1 MKISIFGTGYVGL
14 VSGACLA
21 EIGHDVVCMDVD
33 PLKISNLNIGV
44 LPIWEPGLDAL
55 VERNFKEGRLR
66 FSNDA
71 AQAVAHGDVQF
82 IAVGTPPD
90 EDGSADLQYVLAVAQ
105 TIATHMTKYKVVVN
119 KSTVPVGTAD
129 KVNAAISA
137 VLAQRGGEAPAFDVV
152 SNPEF
157 LKEGAAV
164 NDFLHPDRI
173 VIGTDSE
180 RAKALMADVYEP
192 FMRNHDR
199 TIYMDVRSAE
209 LTKYAANAMLATKIS
224 FMNEVAN
231 LAERLGADIEHV
243 RKGIGSD
250 PRIGY
255 HFIYPGCGYGG
266 SCFPKDVQA
275 LGRTAAQI
283 GYNTPLLDAVEAVN
297 KQQKTTLF
305 TKLAQQ
311 FGGAAHLQGKTIA
324 IWGLSFKP
332 KTDDMREAPSR
343 TLIEALW
350 QAGATVQAFDP
361 VAMPETAR
369 IYPDHP
375 HLSLCADKYAALA
388 GADALVICTEWQ
400 QFRAPDFEEMELR
413 MPSKC
418 IVDGRNLY
426 QPAKMQ
432 AAGWTYLSVG
442 RAAVHGTAAALAA

>member
-21 EIGHDVVCMDVD
+21 EIGHDVVCVDVD
-33 PLKISNLNIGV
+33 PVKIANLNVGV
-44 LPIWEPGLDAL
+44 LPIWEPGLDTL
-55 VERNFKEGRLR
+55 VERNFKDGRLR

-71 AQAVAHGDVQF
+71 A
-82 IAVGTPPD
+82 
-90 EDGSADLQYVLAVAQ
+90 LAVAQ

-129 KVNAAISA
+129 KVSAAISA
-137 VLAQRGGEAPAFDVV
+137 VLAQRAGDAPAFDVV

-173 VIGTDSE
+173 VIGSASE
-180 RAKALMADVYEP
+180 RAKGVMADVYEP

-209 LTKYAANAMLATKIS
+209 LTKYAANALLATKIS

-231 LAERLGADIEHV
+231 LAERLGADIEQV

-283 GYNTPLLDAVEAVN
+283 GYDTPLLDAVEAVN
-297 KQQKTTLF
+297 KRQKTTLF
-305 TKLAQQ
+305 TKLANH
-311 FGGAAHLQGKTIA
+311 FGGAANLQGKTIA
-324 IWGLSFKP
+324 VWGLSFKP

-343 TLIEALW
+343 TLMEALW
-350 QAGATVQAFDP
+350 RVGARVQAFDP
-361 VAMPETAR
+361 VAMPETGR
-369 IYPDHP
+369 IYPEHP
-375 HLSLCADKYAALA
+375 MLALCPDKYAALT

-400 QFRAPDFEEMELR
+400 QFRAPDFDEMELR
-413 MPSKC
+413 MPGKL
-418 IVDGRNLY
+418 IIDGRNLY

-432 AAGWTYLSVG
+432 ASGWNYLSVG
-442 RAAVHGTAAALAA
+442 RAPVLAESTLAA